1 MSIEDME
8 NEYFI
13 GAGYLSI
20 RPTQR
25 PIAFGDTAAFRPL
38 FALRIHGRFSYMT

>member
-25 PIAFGDTAAFRPL
+25 PIAFGDRTLSARYSLCEYTGDFR
-38 FALRIHGRFSYMT
+38 I